1 MRDVV
6 ALDIGGANLKLADGR
21 GLAGSVPFAL
31 WKHPEQ
37 LSAAIA
43 ELLLNA
49 PRDVLVVATMTGEL
63 ADCYRTKDDGVRQIT
78 QAVVDAA
85 GDRHV
90 HIYRVDGRLVSPA
103 EACDVPRLVAA
114 SNWHALA
121 SYVARWIDTTG
132 LIVDIGSTTADLIP
146 IIAGRPAS
154 LGLTDPER
162 LASGE
167 LVYTGVVRSPLCAIV
182 KRLPWGE
189 RQCRVAQELF
199 ATSSDAYLTLGLL
212 PEQAEA
218 THTADGRPATR
229 EFAHDRLA
237 RAICADRTLF
247 TPADALAAA
256 RVVMQTQLDDLAGAL
271 REVVARLPGRVE
283 TVVVSGQGEFL
294 AHALVDRELS
304 GVTIISLS
312 RRLGPEVSEV
322 APAHALA
329 ILAREGLCG

>member
-1 MRDVV
+1 MQSIL
-6 ALDIGGANLKLADGR
+6 ALDIGGANLKLADGC
-21 GLAGSVPFAL
+21 GLARSVPFAL
-31 WKHPEQ
+31 WKHPDQ
-37 LSAAIA
+37 LSTAVA
-43 ELLLNA
+43 ELLDGVPHDA
-49 PRDVLVVATMTGEL
+49 IIVATMTGEL

-78 QAVVDAA
+78 QAVVGAA
-85 GDRHV
+85 GNRPV
-90 HIYRVDGRLVSPA
+90 HIYRVDGRLVSPT
-103 EACDVPRLVAA
+103 EACDAPRLVAA

-146 IIAGRPAS
+146 IIARRSATV
-154 LGLTDPER
+154 GLTDPER

-182 KRLPWGE
+182 DRLPWGS

-199 ATSSDAYLTLGLL
+199 ATSWDAYLTLGLL
-212 PEQAEA
+212 PEQPAA

-237 RAICADRTLF
+237 RAICADRTTF
-247 TPADALAAA
+247 SETDAIAAA
-256 RVVMQTQLDDLAGAL
+256 KVVMHEQLNDLAEAL
-271 REVVARLPGRVE
+271 HEVIARLPHRVE
-283 TVVVSGQGEFL
+283 TVIVSGQGEFL

-304 GVTIISLS
+304 GVSIVSLS
-312 RRLGPEVSEV
+312 RRLGNEVSEV

-329 ILAREGLCG
+329 ILAREALAP